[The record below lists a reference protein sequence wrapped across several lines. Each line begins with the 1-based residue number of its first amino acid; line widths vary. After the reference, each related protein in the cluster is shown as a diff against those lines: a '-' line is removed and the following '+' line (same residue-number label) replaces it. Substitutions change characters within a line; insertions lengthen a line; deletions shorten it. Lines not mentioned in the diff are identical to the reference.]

1 MSMMARARS
10 GAVPIA
16 LFVTMAS
23 AYALVS
29 SGFDVPEGLDDVKL
43 ARHMLTGD
51 GLAFGANPG
60 GTYAQGPDGRFYA
73 SHELG
78 SVVMTLPAVTAVRAG
93 APVWGVTAIGSLLV
107 SVCLSRGGVLVRAV
121 RVSKQ
126 SESTH
131 APVG

>member
-73 SHELG
+73 S
-78 SVVMTLPAVTAVRAG
+78 LPAVTAVRAG